1 MSRITDNVSIDE
13 SDFQLE
19 FVRASGPGG
28 QNVNKVSTRC
38 SFVLTSMPS
47 PPLPEE
53 MRIRLSHLAR
63 RRINREGILI
73 IQANRYRSQEQNRED
88 AVNRLVALLRAA
100 AEKPK
105 SCRRNL
111 EAPLRAK
118 LNRLE
123 AKRRL
128 SEKKRLRRQDSYEG

>member
-1 MSRITDNVSIDE
+1 MLRITGNVSIDE
-13 SDFQLE
+13 NDFQLE

-28 QNVNKVSTRC
+28 QNVNKVSSAVQLRFDLHA
-38 SFVLTSMPS
+38 S
-47 PPLPEE
+47 PLPEE
-53 MRIRLSHLAR
+53 MRMRLSHLAR

-105 SCRRNL
+105 SRRKTQ
-111 EAPLRAK
+111 APLRAK